1 MQPPLC
7 LCTKKK
13 IYCQYLVC
21 FVENVKDSD
30 IVDFAKQSNFY
41 ESLYDDLMQ
50 SQMCVTAYGV
60 PNPGP
65 EDKAQIA
72 INIYDIVYYASIGL
86 ITVLKTTW
94 HDGSRMKASQSL

>member
-1 MQPPLC
+1 
-7 LCTKKK
+7 
-13 IYCQYLVC
+13 
-21 FVENVKDSD
+21 
-30 IVDFAKQSNFY
+30 
-41 ESLYDDLMQ
+41 MQ
-50 SQMCVTAYGV
+50 SWMCVTAYGV

-86 ITVLKTTW
+86 ITVLKTMW